1 MRYRFIATEKARY
14 PVRLMCRLLRVS
26 SSGYYA
32 WRTRPA
38 SLRAPADRRL
48 LVAMRAAFDARRHT
62 YGSPRLHRELRAQGH
77 TDGRHRIAR
86 LMRTH
91 GLGGRRRRRFRAT
104 TQSNHAH
111 PVAANVL
118 ARKFDATA
126 PNQAWVSD
134 LTSVWTLEGWL
145 YLCVILDLYS
155 RRVVGWSMGARI
167 DQALTLRALNMAL
180 TQRASQPRLV
190 HHSDR
195 GSQYAASAYRQL
207 LAAHHLV
214 CSMSRKGDCWDN
226 AVAES
231 FFATLKVE
239 LVYATQFATRAQASQ
254 AIFEYIEVFY
264 NRTRRPSY
272 LGYVSPLNYERC
284 NPSQAA

>member
-1 MRYRFIATEKARY
+1 MRYRFIETEKATY
-14 PVRLMCRLLRVS
+14 PVRLMCRMLRVS
-26 SSGYYA
+26 RSGYYA
-32 WRTRPA
+32 WRTHPQSPRTQ
-38 SLRAPADRRL
+38 ADRRL
-48 LVAMRAAFDARRHT
+48 LVAMRAAFDASRHT
-62 YGSPRLHRELRAQGH
+62 YGSPRLHRELRAQGRP
-77 TDGRHRIAR
+77 DGRHRIAR
-86 LMRTH
+86 LMREH
-91 GLGGRRRRRFRAT
+91 GLRGRRRRRFRTT

-118 ARKFDATA
+118 GRRFDTTA

-134 LTSVWTLEGWL
+134 ITYVWTLEGWL
-145 YLCVILDLYS
+145 YLGVILDLYS
-155 RRVVGWSMGARI
+155 RRVVGWSMGACI

-180 TQRASQPRLV
+180 TGRVSRPGLV

-195 GSQYAASAYRQL
+195 GSQYAAGAYRQL
-207 LAAHHLV
+207 LAAHHLA

-239 LVYATQFATRAQASQ
+239 LVYETQFATRAQASQ

-264 NRTRRPSY
+264 NRTRRHSY
-272 LGYVSPLNYERC
+272 LGFVSPVNYERY
-284 NPSQAA
+284 NPSKAA